1 MKCYKLTAEHITRK
15 RAEAVIKHAEDV
27 MDLEVYHA
35 GHDDVFTDLFH
46 IVVMASNK
54 QMKALREYMWEC
66 NGGAFC
72 EVVENWTEE
81 MDEEAGWL

>member
-15 RAEAVIKHAEDV
+15 RAEAVIQHAEDV

-46 IVVMASNK
+46 IVVMADKK
-54 QMKALREYMWEC
+54 QLNTLRDFMWSK

-72 EVVENWTEE
+72 EVVEDWTEE
-81 MDEEAGWL
+81 MDWEAGWL